1 MIICP
6 WKDIK
11 KYASLL
17 PGIEEAYNAINAA
30 LQEVRE
36 GRYRPVP
43 EHLRSGGKNRGYKYA
58 HDYPNHFVKQSYM
71 PNPMRFF
78 EPGSLGKEAP
88 LIDRLKKTKGE

>member
-1 MIICP
+1 MPLTPRC
-6 WKDIK
+6 K
-11 KYASLL
+11 KYAK
-17 PGIEEAYNAINAA
+17 GATA
-30 LQEVRE
+30 R
-36 GRYRPVP
+36 P